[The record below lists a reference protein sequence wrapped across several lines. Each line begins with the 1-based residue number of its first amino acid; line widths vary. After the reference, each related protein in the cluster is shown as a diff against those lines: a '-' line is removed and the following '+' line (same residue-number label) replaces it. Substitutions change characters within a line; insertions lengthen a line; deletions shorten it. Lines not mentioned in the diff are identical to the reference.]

1 MLRQLRQRVTR
12 IIAGSDNPLQRSVDR
27 MESAIIAGLIIA
39 FFVAGPLLAVAA
51 ISATGAAA
59 TREMRAESG
68 WRHVPATLT
77 QSAGAG
83 EFTDG
88 NLETS
93 WVFAHWVAPDGKL
106 QKGRVAVGLN
116 ARSGQQVT
124 VWVTHTGQL
133 TREPLTKAEVFQWEV
148 TGALLA
154 PLGLAVLL
162 VVAGCVVRVVANRR
176 RIADWTRAWA
186 ATGPRWSSLR

>member
-27 MESAIIAGLIIA
+27 MESAIIAGLIIV
-39 FFVAGPLLAVAA
+39 FFVAGPLLSIAA

-59 TREMRAESG
+59 AREMRAESE
-68 WRHVPATLT
+68 WKQRPAVLV
-77 QSAGAG
+77 QSAAAG

-93 WVFAHWVAPDGKL
+93 WVLARWVAPDGKHR
-106 QKGRVAVGLN
+106 QGRVAVGLN
-116 ARSGQQVT
+116 ARSGQHVT
-124 VWVTHTGQL
+124 IWVTHTGQL
-133 TREPLTKAEVFQWEV
+133 TREPLTRAQAFQWEA

-154 PLGLAVLL
+154 PLGLGVLL

-176 RIADWTRAWA
+176 RMADWTRAWA